1 MCCVGYP
8 LWFGLS
14 CYGSVWD
21 GGILGHE
28 DTDWLFSGLAFSGDR
43 QDRED
48 KTSHELLA
56 QRYLFP
62 RKALWDV
69 FGMGSLRSI
78 TALRVGAQGAPGVS
92 APGGCPG
99 AALLWGWRA
108 PWALCTSEQLC
119 ITSGTRHV
127 GDHVGK
133 GCGMQLRPADGSSPQ
148 AQPGAPE
155 GEGD

>member
-1 MCCVGYP
+1 MGEEQEMFSHHVLCGIPTLVWAVLLWLWVGP
-8 LWFGLS
+8 G
-14 CYGSVWD
+14 V
-21 GGILGHE
+21 LGHG

-78 TALRVGAQGAPGVS
+78 TALSVGAQGALRVS

-99 AALLWGWRA
+99 AALLWGW
-108 PWALCTSEQLC
+108 
-119 ITSGTRHV
+119 
-127 GDHVGK
+127 
-133 GCGMQLRPADGSSPQ
+133 
-148 AQPGAPE
+148 
-155 GEGD
+155 